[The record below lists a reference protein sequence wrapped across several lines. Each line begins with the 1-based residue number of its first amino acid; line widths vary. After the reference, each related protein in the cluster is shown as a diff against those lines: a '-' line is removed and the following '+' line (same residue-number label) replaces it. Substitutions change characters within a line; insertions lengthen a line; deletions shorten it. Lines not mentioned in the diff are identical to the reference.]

1 MPNLKIILSIVFL
14 MGLNSSSQAQLIS
27 DIELRIK
34 AVQLIDEF
42 NNSNGSLN
50 RVVKGKTGK
59 GGYDDDYR
67 EFLTLFTQNA
77 KHVND
82 LSPLNQ
88 MGTSLNVKTQDSEVS
103 DLAGENPDYIMYWR
117 DLYEDAPSYRV
128 SPYYIEVDRS
138 GSELKVRCSV
148 VKEVVNTGILKFTKN
163 YTYPYKG
170 MKYNMLVEM
179 VLEGDDLKIHNVS
192 LSDDQLPIYCHI
204 INVTYDGATKPVN
217 DEILCRDNSLFLRSQ
232 QLPDANT
239 WIFTGNQKTVELQ
252 FALPDYSEVK
262 SRGVISSELQEF
274 SNQKNPIEQSVDFKP
289 KPWRFEVDYDRSL
302 FSTGDISASF
312 QGDIKANSSS
322 ISLILRKE
330 WGSKKNVRS
339 GVNFHLSSENSSLFF
354 NIADISRSIEDVD
367 PDNFG
372 YERIVLLSDFSE
384 EVNFSSLKLGLSV
397 SKDFQL
403 RQSNWWLGIR
413 GGGYQ
418 SFAVGAN
425 FTNQCDINRS
435 GYYEDLYGIV
445 IDDNGIYDFG
455 NQSLNGVGS
464 LDQKIN
470 SQSVFSDLAVSY
482 RTNVWSFHGF
492 AGYRFVRLA
501 LGEVE
506 DGIWYD
512 SQALPSVLEQM
523 DDVYWSSINI
533 GFGITRR
540 IAKKSAVSCN

>member
-14 MGLNSSSQAQLIS
+14 IGLNSSSQAQVFN

-34 AVQLIDEF
+34 AVQLIDDY

-59 GGYDDDYR
+59 GGYDEDYR

-82 LSPLNQ
+82 LPPLNQ

-103 DLAGENPDYIMYWR
+103 DLPGEYPDYIMYWR
-117 DLYEDAPSYRV
+117 DLYEDSPSYSV

-138 GSELKVRCSV
+138 GSEVKVRCSV
-148 VKEVVNTGILKFTKN
+148 VKEVVEAGTLKFTNK
-163 YTYPYKG
+163 YKYPYKG
-170 MKYNMLVEM
+170 LKYNLLVEM
-179 VLEGDDLKIHNVS
+179 MLVGVDLKIHNVS
-192 LSDDQLPIYCHI
+192 LSDDQLPIYCHV
-204 INVTYDGATKPVN
+204 INVTYAGAKPVN
-217 DEILCRDNSLFLRSQ
+217 DEILCRDRSLFLRSH
-232 QLPDANT
+232 QLPNANT
-239 WIFTGNQKTVELQ
+239 WIFTGNEKTVELQ
-252 FALPDYSEVK
+252 CALPDYSKGK
-262 SRGVISSELQEF
+262 SKGVISSELQDF
-274 SNQKNPIEQSVDFKP
+274 SDQKNPIEQSVKFKP
-289 KPWRFEVDYDRSL
+289 KPWRFEVDYDRSI

-312 QGDIKANSSS
+312 QGEIKANSSS
-322 ISLILRKE
+322 TSLILRKE
-330 WGSKKNVRS
+330 WGGKKDVRS
-339 GVNFHLSSENSSLFF
+339 GVNFHLSSESSSLFF
-354 NIADISRSIEDVD
+354 NIADISRSIDEVD

-384 EVNFSSLKLGLSV
+384 EVSFSSLKLGLSL
-397 SKDFQL
+397 SKNYQL

-425 FTNQCDINRS
+425 FSNQCDINRS

-455 NQSLNGVGS
+455 DQSLNGVGS

-470 SQSVFSDLAVSY
+470 SQSIFSDVAVSY

-512 SQALPSVLEQM
+512 SPALPSVLEQM
-523 DDVYWSSINI
+523 DHIYWSSINI

-540 IAKKSAVSCN
+540 LAKQSTDTCN